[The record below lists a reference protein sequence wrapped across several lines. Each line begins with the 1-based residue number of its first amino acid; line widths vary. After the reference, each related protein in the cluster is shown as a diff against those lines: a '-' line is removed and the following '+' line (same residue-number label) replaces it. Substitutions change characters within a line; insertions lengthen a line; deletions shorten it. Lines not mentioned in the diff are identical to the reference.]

1 LEVVLIETSPDLRRK
16 FDPATGLALL
26 DLSDSTEL

>member
-1 LEVVLIETSPDLRRK
+1 VLVETPPALRRR

-26 DLSDSTEL
+26 DLSELPPG